1 MARLMIVHRSKVPLA
16 YLHDFG
22 NGGDGLPVG
31 WGGGDSGADVN
42 FVLSANTKRRVEI
55 RGAALI

>member
-31 WGGGDSGADVN
+31 CGGGDSGADVN
-42 FVLSANTKRRVEI
+42 FTLKNTKTTS
-55 RGAALI
+55 